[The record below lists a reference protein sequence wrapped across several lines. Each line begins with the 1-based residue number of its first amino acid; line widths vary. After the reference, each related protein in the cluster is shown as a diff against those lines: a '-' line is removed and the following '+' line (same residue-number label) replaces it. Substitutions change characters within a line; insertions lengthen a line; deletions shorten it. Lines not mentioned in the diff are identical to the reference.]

1 MANIKDIANKKKNLA
16 AIKNPVITEMPA
28 PIEISTIESKQPEIP
43 ADPQPEEVTAP
54 ISVSNQVTPTIE
66 QPAIPIERSHEL
78 SNSDLFNALLSK
90 EREYNNGRQTVILDT
105 QLKAKLDILGKYTD
119 CHISRILNNLLYLLF
134 ESNTQYNIGSEI
146 SKLIAKQQ
154 SSISKQFK

>member
-28 PIEISTIESKQPEIP
+28 PIEISTIESKQSEIP
-43 ADPQPEEVTAP
+43 ADPQPEEVAAP
-54 ISVSNQVTPTIE
+54 INVSNQVTPTIE
-66 QPAIPIERSHEL
+66 QPATVPIERSHEL

-119 CHISRILNNLLYLLF
+119 
-134 ESNTQYNIGSEI
+134 
-146 SKLIAKQQ
+146 
-154 SSISKQFK
+154 